1 MSVYILLA
9 LLNGVCIGA
18 SRAING
24 RLAQQGGAFAASW
37 WNHLVGF
44 LLLSALLPMLSGS
57 AGSGLA
63 DAPVGAYLG
72 GVLGALFVAVN
83 SHVLTR
89 LGMMKTTLLV
99 IAGQMLTGILLD
111 RLAGI
116 ERPAL
121 AQLLGAALILAGL
134 WLARRPA
141 AQPAMARAAAR

>member
-1 MSVYILLA
+1 MSIYILLA
-9 LLNGVCIGA
+9 LLNGICIGA

-44 LLLSALLPMLSGS
+44 LLLSALLPTLGG
-57 AGSGLA
+57 APLAGLA
-63 DAPVGAYLG
+63 DVPATAYLG

-111 RLAGI
+111 RLAGV
-116 ERPAL
+116 ERSAL

-141 AQPAMARAAAR
+141 AQAAATRADAR